1 MPTSSDVSPH
11 VQTFVCGFCF
21 DDARETVVLIEKQQP
36 AWQAGRLNGVGGKV
50 EPGELPAA
58 AMTREFNEEAGVRL
72 SARGTGPSAWTPFC
86 RLSWRGGDGEDDAP
100 GQVLFFH
107 SISSMA
113 VQEARTMEA
122 EVIRRVPVAD
132 VLTPGRVRDRC
143 LPNLRWLIPLALD
156 PDDTVARAQIGGEL
170 GLAP

>member
-1 MPTSSDVSPH
+1 
-11 VQTFVCGFCF
+11 
-21 DDARETVVLIEKQQP
+21 
-36 AWQAGRLNGVGGKV
+36 
-50 EPGELPAA
+50 
-58 AMTREFNEEAGVRL
+58 
-72 SARGTGPSAWTPFC
+72 
-86 RLSWRGGDGEDDAP
+86 
-100 GQVLFFH
+100 
-107 SISSMA
+107 
-113 VQEARTMEA
+113 MEA